1 MVFAD
6 AISTARGFVEALY
19 LVYLICIIAY
29 IIASWIPLP
38 YNTTLNRI
46 QRFLYDVVD
55 PYLRLFRR
63 FIPQLNLG
71 GLGLDLSPIV
81 AIITLTIVYRLIDSG
96 LGYERSGVDRLLS
109 DIAVSFED
117 VWRERADL
125 RDEIERL
132 ESELHR
138 QREIE
143 EALRNTLLSA
153 ERMADEL
160 RARAHR
166 EADLIVEEARAK
178 AREIASTAEVEQER
192 MRDEIRRLRALETDV
207 RAEFRAFLASALDR
221 LEGGP
226 VGGRGEAGRDRH
238 QAA

>member
-6 AISTARGFVEALY
+6 AIDTARNFLEAIY

-81 AIITLTIVYRLIDSG
+81 AIITLTIVYRLVDSG
-96 LGYERSGVDRLLS
+96 LARL
-109 DIAVSFED
+109 
-117 VWRERADL
+117 
-125 RDEIERL
+125 
-132 ESELHR
+132 
-138 QREIE
+138 
-143 EALRNTLLSA
+143 
-153 ERMADEL
+153 
-160 RARAHR
+160 
-166 EADLIVEEARAK
+166 
-178 AREIASTAEVEQER
+178 
-192 MRDEIRRLRALETDV
+192 
-207 RAEFRAFLASALDR
+207 
-221 LEGGP
+221 
-226 VGGRGEAGRDRH
+226 
-238 QAA
+238 

>member
-81 AIITLTIVYRLIDSG
+81 AIITLTIVYRLVDSG
-96 LGYERSGVDRLLS
+96 LARL
-109 DIAVSFED
+109 
-117 VWRERADL
+117 
-125 RDEIERL
+125 
-132 ESELHR
+132 
-138 QREIE
+138 
-143 EALRNTLLSA
+143 
-153 ERMADEL
+153 
-160 RARAHR
+160 
-166 EADLIVEEARAK
+166 
-178 AREIASTAEVEQER
+178 
-192 MRDEIRRLRALETDV
+192 
-207 RAEFRAFLASALDR
+207 
-221 LEGGP
+221 
-226 VGGRGEAGRDRH
+226 
-238 QAA
+238 

>member
-1 MVFAD
+1 MLYAD

-96 LGYERSGVDRLLS
+96 LARL
-109 DIAVSFED
+109 
-117 VWRERADL
+117 
-125 RDEIERL
+125 
-132 ESELHR
+132 
-138 QREIE
+138 
-143 EALRNTLLSA
+143 
-153 ERMADEL
+153 
-160 RARAHR
+160 
-166 EADLIVEEARAK
+166 
-178 AREIASTAEVEQER
+178 
-192 MRDEIRRLRALETDV
+192 
-207 RAEFRAFLASALDR
+207 
-221 LEGGP
+221 
-226 VGGRGEAGRDRH
+226 
-238 QAA
+238 